1 MKDVESKL
9 RGERDRM
16 VAWLQTQVGLKAS
29 DMIED
34 ILTGKRFTWPYL
46 AAIWQPIKY
55 ETRELLFDRPVRD
68 WYGGP
73 PHLGFVLVWKW
84 GDSKGIDDL
93 LQSAYTNAVQ
103 KMYQE
108 IWGRPID
115 VADLN
120 YYTFLLSTGGTLA
133 AVRADMEA
141 LHLQN
146 VVVPVLSSISIL
158 LQ

>member
-1 MKDVESKL
+1 
-9 RGERDRM
+9 
-16 VAWLQTQVGLKAS
+16 
-29 DMIED
+29 
-34 ILTGKRFTWPYL
+34 
-46 AAIWQPIKY
+46 
-55 ETRELLFDRPVRD
+55 
-68 WYGGP
+68 
-73 PHLGFVLVWKW
+73 
-84 GDSKGIDDL
+84 
-93 LQSAYTNAVQ
+93 
-103 KMYQE
+103 MYQE